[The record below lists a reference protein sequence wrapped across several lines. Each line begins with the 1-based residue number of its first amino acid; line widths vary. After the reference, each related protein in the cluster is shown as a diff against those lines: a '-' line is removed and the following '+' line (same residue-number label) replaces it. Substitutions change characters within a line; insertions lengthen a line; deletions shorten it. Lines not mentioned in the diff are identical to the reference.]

1 MGKMESRRNFVRPM
15 RGRGCFRNE
24 NFQPMR
30 VEACFQLGK
39 SPQPPPLKTTEEKGS
54 NYTRKNGETAI
65 FEILSRAFSLRQH
78 FGFGRFFP
86 KVTKNNSS
94 KFFQKFQVL
103 DNYVAFLFY
112 FSEGKL
118 RRFAWKKAW
127 KVLSDTW
134 ERVSDYDWTNK
145 KAQPRKINNFIALRE
160 KLKKLKCLFSVKFWT
175 WNFEPNSII
184 SILDPALKTIMRK
197 VFYEFCRYT
206 GTSNK

>member
-1 MGKMESRRNFVRPM
+1 MIGRQRSANGKGEKVILPVSTRKTMSISELIDFAGLFLQRVKFLRFLLRFLEKNGENERRRNFVRPM

-118 RRFAWKKAW
+118 RRFA
-127 KVLSDTW
+127 
-134 ERVSDYDWTNK
+134 
-145 KAQPRKINNFIALRE
+145 
-160 KLKKLKCLFSVKFWT
+160 
-175 WNFEPNSII
+175 
-184 SILDPALKTIMRK
+184 
-197 VFYEFCRYT
+197 
-206 GTSNK
+206 